1 MARGRGGFGD
11 DAKVAIQLSNQLNE
25 AMAKII
31 SSKKKAGNTAIITE
45 DDFKAFKQMNAQAEN
60 LAKAMEE
67 AGKLNLKEASSQL
80 KELNSSLQAGIKESY
95 EKLEKL
101 QKKLSQKRTTAKEQ
115 AATIQA
121 IKVLNE
127 EIARAEADNQ
137 RRLDTQLQ
145 NIKKMAKSQSFLQQK
160 LDGTIFDPEVSGRL
174 VEIVDGVAKV
184 KKNLVDFDKRI
195 EFSANQFERMSDSI
209 NNITSADFSGAL
221 GLFKSL
227 ADSSSTFL
235 RMKGAEQ
242 KQLTGGMK
250 GAGIESLGK
259 SIGTL
264 SMVVGGF
271 AAIFVALQ
279 GIENAQKEVNKQL
292 LEAGGAMDMMAEGS
306 GTVSENVKF
315 LRETLSDGGL
325 ANELG
330 VSLSTLQGYY
340 SDLQGVGLTFR
351 AFKGDLES
359 MTSTISSLRANSAA
373 FGVSFGDV
381 ASVAQKF
388 REEVGLAVDDAPFM
402 DRMGDYF
409 TRVRDAAAQST
420 LSTSRFYQVIQGMA
434 DGLGTMNFKVEEAA
448 RLFVSLSKVLG
459 PKAGEEFTQGLIGS
473 FKGTGIT
480 DRFKTLILTKGS
492 KKIIAQSA
500 RESVGEI
507 AKNLDE
513 KQKDLFKKYQIG
525 MFADPTQLST
535 KEGKQKAV
543 EALAKMKKEDF
554 TKLLGE
560 LQAQGEGGAARAR
573 ELLRQRSLAKGAT
586 GGIGAQALAL
596 DKLDM
601 GGNFAMTMQNAMSLF
616 GSNLSDLG
624 AVQLEALA
632 NYTGKSMDE
641 LGQMRQIEAMMRGQ
655 LSYIDS
661 LKGKNPEEGNEAIKA
676 AGIQGVRF
684 NEKGELESLSGEAI
698 TDMASFVQAQGSS
711 LDQMVFKADTQSDL
725 LREVVTS
732 TLTTGEM
739 ISNTLGG
746 LLQQIF
752 DPLSYIA
759 TFFGSDDEDK
769 RKNLELAATEAQ
781 ARLDSATEK
790 ELALRGDMRKKE
802 DEFQKKMEGTKD
814 FDARMKLKESFE
826 SERLADE
833 RTLKGLGAD
842 KALLKAQVSSLRGA
856 GKMDLAGESVDE
868 LLASAS
874 GLAVGKVA
882 QSESGREAL
891 SEKYSSASIERG
903 RVGEALRKRG
913 YDYDELVGEATQKG
927 IGGNFV
933 NIEKKQ
939 KARQVLAYKGVT
951 VRDDSLI
958 SSGGML
964 IDTLAHKINGYGQ
977 EIGEGTSTG
986 YGDARTSEEQVTLL
1000 NDLIKTTDNPELKKR
1015 YEQEKTKII
1024 LEETAKNKKYWS
1036 VYEGA
1041 MVKAYLDSEK
1051 QKAEIG
1057 IKGQF
1062 GVNEV
1067 DFSNEQTRR
1076 DYRSRIEGIQ
1086 NPSERAEMLRNI
1098 GLIEHYYK
1106 AYETTEVE
1114 DGKMSGAGLIEASK
1128 DRPVALRNGKAM
1140 LGHPM
1145 DSVSMSKG
1153 GGNNKPSVTINING
1167 GNQAEII
1174 STVTKVLQMSGYN
1187 A

>member
-121 IKVLNE
+121 IKALNE

-306 GTVSENVKF
+306 GTVSENVKS

-340 SDLQGVGLTFR
+340 SELQGVGLTFR

-409 TRVRDAAAQST
+409 TRVRDAASQST
-420 LSTSRFYQVIQGMA
+420 LSTSRFYQVIQSMA

-513 KQKDLFKKYQIG
+513 KQKDLFKKYEIG

-684 NEKGELESLSGEAI
+684 NAKGELESLSGEAI